1 MKLKLTFILAVL
13 CSLMSAG
20 CMNHSSISTNLP
32 LYHSVKI
39 REAVLSAEY
48 LIDDGENERVKLHN
62 GTFEK
67 AIVPGSASKI
77 RATLGSTSSIA
88 DINNDNI
95 EDAVVTLRVNYGGS
109 GTFSYLALLL
119 NEVDNMN
126 NVDTVFLGDR
136 IIVKSIRISTNFI
149 TVTLLKR
156 KKSEPMSTL
165 PSIEKKLKFEL
176 QENQLIKLK

>member
-95 EDAVVTLRVNYGGS
+95 EDAVVNYGGS

-156 KKSEPMSTL
+156 KKSEPMSTP